1 MPFLIIDY
9 RPKISYENTQGLNF
23 LNREKQKLPIK
34 LSSIPNNDPYPELI
48 KFILALKDA
57 EAIHQ
62 EKIIERIEAL
72 RRTSRQ
78 FMKFVN
84 LEKIKLQPTNVNQ
97 LIEEFL
103 SRSIVIPKDIQ
114 LQKNLSIDIP
124 TIRWSV
130 KV

>member
-84 LEKIKLQPTNVNQ
+84 QEKINLQPTNVNQ

>member
-1 MPFLIIDY
+1 LPFLIIDY

-62 EKIIERIEAL
+62 EKIIKPLNMNDHPFTVIADPIMEFDQRKKYWLVI
-72 RRTSRQ
+72 
-78 FMKFVN
+78 
-84 LEKIKLQPTNVNQ
+84 IKRHDQGLDFSQA
-97 LIEEFL
+97 
-103 SRSIVIPKDIQ
+103 
-114 LQKNLSIDIP
+114 
-124 TIRWSV
+124 
-130 KV
+130 